1 MAQHF
6 HSDGTGAEDAAPVHR
21 TVRLIAALVGAISVA
36 LLLVACGGG
45 DESASGG
52 VASLDDVTT
61 EGAEVETDD
70 APATELAADEAAL
83 EFSQCMRDEGLD
95 LPDIGLDA
103 DGNPDVRAAFIESGI
118 EPGSD
123 EFTAAMET
131 CGELLD
137 GAGFGGGRA
146 GLAEDPAVQDAFV
159 AFSECLRDEGLD
171 VGDLQFGAPADGEG
185 GQRGQGAAQD
195 GFADRDARLAGRLD
209 LDIEDPAVAD
219 AISAC
224 SPVLDDVLAGFGPG
238 GAAPADG

>member
-1 MAQHF
+1 MDQHRN
-6 HSDGTGAEDAAPVHR
+6 SDHTEADGAAPLR
-21 TVRLIAALVGAISVA
+21 RGALLLAALAVA
-36 LLLVACGGG
+36 LLLVACSGD

-52 VASLDDVTT
+52 VASLDDVST
-61 EGAEVETDD
+61 EGLEPETDD
-70 APATELAADEAAL
+70 ATATELAADEAAL

-95 LPDIGLDA
+95 LPDIGVDA
-103 DGNPDVRAAFIESGI
+103 DGNPDLRSAFVESGI

-146 GLAEDPAVQDAFV
+146 GLADDPAVEDAFV

-171 VGDLQFGAPADGEG
+171 VGDLQLGAPADGQG
-185 GQRGQGAAQD
+185 AQRGQGAAQG
-195 GFADRDARLAGRLD
+195 GFADRNSRLAARLD

-219 AISAC
+219 AISIC
-224 SPVLDDVLAGFGPG
+224 SPVLDDVLAGLGPG
-238 GAAPADG
+238 GGAPANG